1 MNPFTPTFGISPPIL
16 VGRASELQT
25 FEKALERGPGA
36 PGLVTLYVGMRG
48 TGKTVM
54 LNEVEDLART
64 RGWVVISETATD
76 GLVDRLVGD
85 QLPRAMRDVGMTD
98 EDLKMTGVG
107 AFGLSAR
114 WEHKDGPVIQ
124 PSLRSLM
131 VDLAMF
137 QEQRGAGLLITVDE
151 IHAGS
156 DRDLRE
162 LATSVQH
169 GIREGRWISFV
180 AAGLPAAVKG
190 LINDDVITFLRRAD
204 RHDIGHIDPLSVEKA
219 IKIPIEDAG
228 RSIGPKALQMAAD
241 ATGGYGFMIQLVG
254 YYLWEVSTADTIGAD
269 DVDQAVELAEH
280 RVGSL
285 MIEPTLDDLSPTGRR
300 YLMAMSQD
308 DGVSSTRD
316 IAERLGIPM
325 KQAGVYRDRLIASG
339 IISAPGRGIIDIEVP
354 YLRSYMRAHP
364 IELD

>member
-1 MNPFTPTFGISPPIL
+1 
-16 VGRASELQT
+16 
-25 FEKALERGPGA
+25 
-36 PGLVTLYVGMRG
+36 
-48 TGKTVM
+48 
-54 LNEVEDLART
+54 
-64 RGWVVISETATD
+64 
-76 GLVDRLVGD
+76 
-85 QLPRAMRDVGMTD
+85 MRDVGMTD
-98 EDLKMTGVG
+98 EDFKMTGIG
-107 AFGLSAR
+107 AFGVNAR
-114 WEHKDGPVIQ
+114 WEVKDAPVIQ

-219 IKIPIEDAG
+219 IKIPIEEAG

-254 YYLWEVSTADTIGAD
+254 YYLWEVATDDLIEAD
-269 DVDQAVELAEH
+269 DVKQAVELAEH

-300 YLMAMSQD
+300 YLMAMSLD

-316 IAERLGIPM
+316 ISERLSIPM

-339 IISAPGRGIIDIEVP
+339 IISAPGRGIVDIEVP